1 MKKTSKMKMTWKIK
15 TTSKN
20 EDNLQNEDNLRN
32 EDNLKYEYDLK
43 NVDNLKIPP
52 SHKKE
57 YYRKLFW
64 WPLPLK
70 ATAQLMLNW
79 KWISAGWI

>member
-1 MKKTSKMKMTWKIK
+1 MKTA
-15 TTSKN
+15 SKN

-57 YYRKLFW
+57 YYRKLF
-64 WPLPLK
+64 
-70 ATAQLMLNW
+70 
-79 KWISAGWI
+79 